1 MQRHFNIIVPM
12 ACPHCRT
19 ELLLTL
25 DQVHEERSIRCSLCG
40 TTIILRSEDL
50 PASAAAS
57 PAARTPDAF
66 LEA

>member
-25 DQVHEERSIRCSLCG
+25 EQVHAERSIRCSLCG
-40 TTIILRSEDL
+40 TTIILRPEELPGADL
-50 PASAAAS
+50 PPKADPPDHAAQY
-57 PAARTPDAF
+57 
-66 LEA
+66 

>member
-1 MQRHFNIIVPM
+1 MQRRHNIFVPL

-40 TTIILRSEDL
+40 TTIVLRPEVLST
-50 PASAAAS
+50 PATQS
-57 PAARTPDAF
+57 PTETNYVQA
-66 LEA
+66 

>member
-1 MQRHFNIIVPM
+1 MQRRFNIIVPM

-25 DQVHEERSIRCSLCG
+25 DQVHEERCIRCSLCG
-40 TTIILRSEDL
+40 TTIILRPEEL
-50 PASAAAS
+50 PASAATS
-57 PAARTPDAF
+57 PAARAPGVF

>member
-1 MQRHFNIIVPM
+1 MQRHFNIIVPT

-25 DQVHEERSIRCSLCG
+25 DQVHEERSIRCTLCG
-40 TTIILRSEDL
+40 TTIVLRTQDL
-50 PASAAAS
+50 PAPAAHPAAAM
-57 PAARTPDAF
+57 PDAF